1 MDVLMLGRCSHEF
14 SWPRR
19 GTDGDY
25 YQVCLLCA
33 AEYKYDWA
41 TMRRTER
48 VEHTKPE
55 TGIRRSHTREKR
67 PSWVPRARRLKLD
80 IPLRYRVNKTSTWY
94 EGIIENISQS
104 GVLFNGPQQ
113 LPVNALIE
121 MVFEM
126 PEEISGQKN
135 SNVVCQGRVMRA
147 KDAPQTGR
155 KSRPGGLHR
164 RLQIHPLARP
174 VFDRASPRFHVD
186 RLPTPPRARAFTSA
200 RKPLKHLNCIGTG
213 VGLTLS
219 PLKCQ
224 ESSMKTQFHSR
235 VSSFVLAQC
244 WFWLSGARKKPD
256 DAKVSSDIQ
265 NKVQPGFGTLHKA
278 THGASQ
284 QRGRDARGDSG

>member
-1 MDVLMLGRCSHEF
+1 MPQKFMDVLMLGRCSHEF

-19 GTDGDY
+19 GADGDY

-48 VEHTKPE
+48 VERKAE

-104 GVLFNGPQQ
+104 GVLFSGPQP

-135 SNVVCQGRVMRA
+135 SNVVCQGRVMRT
-147 KDAPQTGR
+147 KEEPQTEG
-155 KSRPGGLHR
+155 
-164 RLQIHPLARP
+164 Q
-174 VFDRASPRFHVD
+174 V
-186 RLPTPPRARAFTSA
+186 
-200 RKPLKHLNCIGTG
+200 
-213 VGLTLS
+213 
-219 PLKCQ
+219 
-224 ESSMKTQFHSR
+224 
-235 VSSFVLAQC
+235 VLA
-244 WFWLSGARKKPD
+244 
-256 DAKVSSDIQ
+256 
-265 NKVQPGFGTLHKA
+265 
-278 THGASQ
+278 ASIV
-284 QRGRDARGDSG
+284 DYKFIH